1 MNIEIK
7 KREYFKKF
15 NTLETLKY
23 ISIKNREKYIEQA
36 LKIKNNEK
44 DVSYDLENIPFLNT
58 RIAYNVIK
66 YSNDFRGTKELNREK
81 LKEIYY
87 EIMEKFSYKS
97 TSNLTQEEEILK
109 ITIGHSQEQFWRQ
122 QLFDILPY
130 ANLRNKRIMSY
141 YNLVKPINDILTEEL
156 GIEIDSIIYENGL
169 DVLSFIFLK
178 NNIYSENE
186 LKQIVLEY
194 IEKKKINIKL
204 EQVMAIL
211 EYYTCDYEWVR
222 TKLEKDRPFFIKP
235 FIKTQ
240 DTKKYII
247 IDIYSFTWKYSEG
260 IYWIIRNYYNNI
272 QSNEFVN
279 SFGSMFEK
287 YLEGVF
293 TFLLKRN
300 QFENLDLNKNKRKER
315 IADWLVKTQKYNLII
330 EQKSILLLSSFK
342 VMEINIEEFKKKFI
356 PKIEKAFFQLE
367 NTEKIKIQ
375 NNKKTIKFI
384 LLFEYFPILESLK
397 LYFES
402 ILEKRIF
409 DLENYL
415 FITLDEFEILMTL
428 LKNDEELFNL
438 VLKERLEREK
448 ELFKGAKFFDIFE
461 KYKIFKNEY
470 IQHLNNEYKNIKNL
484 KA

>member
-260 IYWIIRNYYNNI
+260 IY
-272 QSNEFVN
+272 
-279 SFGSMFEK
+279 
-287 YLEGVF
+287 
-293 TFLLKRN
+293 
-300 QFENLDLNKNKRKER
+300 LD
-315 IADWLVKTQKYNLII
+315 
-330 EQKSILLLSSFK
+330 
-342 VMEINIEEFKKKFI
+342 
-356 PKIEKAFFQLE
+356 
-367 NTEKIKIQ
+367 
-375 NNKKTIKFI
+375 NKK
-384 LLFEYFPILESLK
+384 LL
-397 LYFES
+397 
-402 ILEKRIF
+402 
-409 DLENYL
+409 
-415 FITLDEFEILMTL
+415 
-428 LKNDEELFNL
+428 
-438 VLKERLEREK
+438 
-448 ELFKGAKFFDIFE
+448 
-461 KYKIFKNEY
+461 
-470 IQHLNNEYKNIKNL
+470 
-484 KA
+484 

>member
-1 MNIEIK
+1 MNIEIE
-7 KREYFKKF
+7 KRKYFKKF

-23 ISIKNREKYIEQA
+23 ISLKNREKYMEQV
-36 LKIKNNEK
+36 LKIKSNEK
-44 DVSYDLENIPFLNT
+44 DTDYDLENIPFLNT

-66 YSNDFRGTKELNREK
+66 YSNDFRGIKELNKEK

-87 EIMEKFSYKS
+87 EIMEKFLYKS
-97 TSNLTQEEEILK
+97 TLNLTQEEEILE
-109 ITIGHSQEQFWRQ
+109 ITLGHSQEQFWRQ
-122 QLFDILPY
+122 QIFDVLPS
-130 ANLRNKRIMSY
+130 ANLRNKKIMSY
-141 YNLVKPINDILTEEL
+141 YNLVIPINDILTKEL
-156 GIEIDSIIYENGL
+156 GIEMDSIVYENGL
-169 DVLSFIFLK
+169 DILSFMFLK
-178 NNIYSENE
+178 NNIYFESE
-186 LKQIVLEY
+186 LKQRILEY
-194 IEKKKINIKL
+194 IEEKKINIKL

-211 EYYTCDYEWVR
+211 DYYTCDYEWIR

-240 DTKKYII
+240 DAKKYII

-272 QSNEFVN
+272 QSNEFLN
-279 SFGSMFEK
+279 SFGIMFEK

-300 QFENLDLNKNKRKER
+300 QFESLDLTKSKKKER
-315 IADWLVKTQKYNLII
+315 IADWLVKTQKYNLIF

-342 VMEINIEEFKKKFI
+342 VMEINIEEFKNKFI

-402 ILEKRIF
+402 VLEKRIL
-409 DLENYL
+409 DLENYI

-428 LKNDEELFNL
+428 LKNNEELFNL
-438 VLKERLEREK
+438 VLEERLEREK
-448 ELFKGAKFFDIFE
+448 ELFKGAKFFDVFE
-461 KYKIFKNEY
+461 KYKIFENEY
-470 IQHLNNEYKNIKNL
+470 IQHLNLIFK
-484 KA
+484 